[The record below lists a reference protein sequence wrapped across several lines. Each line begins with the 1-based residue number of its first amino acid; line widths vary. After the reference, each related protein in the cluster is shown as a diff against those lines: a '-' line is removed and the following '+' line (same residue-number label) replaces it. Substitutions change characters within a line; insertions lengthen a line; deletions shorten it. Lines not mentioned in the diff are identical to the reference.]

1 MCYNC
6 GCEVPEDDMGKGN
19 LSDGGGSLTEKDFE
33 KMAKEWGMTVTEAKM
48 NTLHLLKKTL
58 GEEK

>member
-19 LSDGGGSLTEKDFE
+19 LTEGGGSLTEKDFE
-33 KMAKEWGMTVTEAKM
+33 KMAKEWGMTKDEAKR
-48 NTLHLLKKTL
+48 NVLHLLKETL
-58 GEEK
+58 GEK